1 MVPTPTA
8 SANAPVSRQRC
19 RTRATQL
26 TILSAFVRSSVSS
39 NSARQFEQLPQ
50 KAGASSPK

>member
-26 TILSAFVRSSVSS
+26 TILSAFVRSFVSS

-50 KAGASSPK
+50 